1 MVKRIDGTWVLAIAL
16 GSLFAVPTLSRAQLP
31 PFEEAAQVKLSFDPP
46 KARRGQPIALRINVK
61 LALGFHTYPMTQ
73 TDPAASS
80 FKNNL
85 LIPPT
90 PEVIRIGPLQEPPFQ
105 SKAELGAAIAD
116 LHYYTGTVEW
126 TQQVVVNPN
135 ATPGAKTVQVTLP
148 NLQVCN
154 DQTCFPPKPLT
165 FSAPLTISDESPLE
179 LDQKFQSDLQKGL
192 DELAKTSANPGAT
205 KPGDPKPSE
214 SDPFNRDTAPPKAAP
229 APPTTKTDESGL
241 LDYPTTE
248 AYRQSLESVR
258 TRLVR
263 NVTEPPS
270 LLTFILQGVFW
281 GLVSLVTPC
290 VFPMIP
296 ITVSFFLKQSEK
308 EHHRPLLMATVYCAT
323 IVIVL
328 ALAALLLL
336 NTFRWL
342 SINPILN
349 FAMGGLFIFFAL
361 SLFGMYEIELPA
373 GLARFTSSREG
384 QGGLIGTVFMA
395 LTFTIL
401 SFACVAPFL
410 GGFGGTANTRGLAWW
425 EQALGGLA
433 FSATFAAPFFVLA
446 LFPSLL
452 KKMPKSGSWLNSV
465 KVVMGFLELAAAF
478 KFLRL
483 GEIVIHPPTIF
494 TYDLV
499 LGLWIALGLL
509 CGLYLLGL
517 YRLPHDSQLD
527 HLGVPRL
534 MFAAVFLG
542 VGFYLMPA
550 LFKVNMEGENQR
562 PRGVLYAWIDAF
574 ILPDPVQSKGD
585 LVWTPDLRQA
595 VDELSESR
603 LRTGQRRLIFIDHT
617 GETCVNCRI
626 NERSVFTKPEIKEL
640 LGKYKL
646 IKFYTDKIPAEFYA
660 TPIRAKL
667 ADTDRQQDDA
677 VQVNLEFQA
686 SAFDDTMLP
695 LYAILEP
702 LPDGNVRIVGQW
714 KEGKINDEKG
724 FAEFLRAPY
733 DIATSGGS

>member
-1 MVKRIDGTWVLAIAL
+1 M
-16 GSLFAVPTLSRAQLP
+16 
-31 PFEEAAQVKLSFDPP
+31 
-46 KARRGQPIALRINVK
+46 
-61 LALGFHTYPMTQ
+61 
-73 TDPAASS
+73 
-80 FKNNL
+80 

-90 PEVIRIGPLQEPPFQ
+90 PEMIRVGPLQEPPFQ
-105 SKAELGAAIAD
+105 SKAELGAQIAD
-116 LHYYTGTVEW
+116 LHFYTGSVEW

-135 ATPGAKTVQVTLP
+135 AAPGDKTVQVMLP

-165 FSAPLTISDESPLE
+165 YSASLTITDEPALE
-179 LDQKFQSDLQKGL
+179 VDKKFQGDLQKGL
-192 DELAKTSANPGAT
+192 EVLAKTSANPTAT
-205 KPGDPKPSE
+205 KPRDPKPPE
-214 SDPFNRDTAPPKAAP
+214 SDPFNQDSAPPKATPAP
-229 APPTTKTDESGL
+229 AATRTDESGL
-241 LDYPTTE
+241 LDYPTTD

-263 NVTEPPS
+263 EVTEPTS
-270 LLTFILQGVFW
+270 LMTFILQGVFW

-308 EHHRPLLMATVYCAT
+308 ENHRPLLMATVYCAT

-328 ALAALLLL
+328 AAAALLLL

-373 GLARFTSSREG
+373 GLARFTSAREG
-384 QGGLIGTVFMA
+384 QGGLVGTVFMA

-425 EQALGGLA
+425 EQSLGGLA
-433 FSATFAAPFFVLA
+433 FSATFAAPFFILA

-483 GEIVIHPPTIF
+483 GEIVIHPPTFF
-494 TYDLV
+494 TYDMV

-509 CGLYLLGL
+509 CGLYLLGV
-517 YRLPHDSQLD
+517 YRLPHDSPLD

-534 MFAAVFLG
+534 LFAVFFMG
-542 VGFYLMPA
+542 IGFYLLPA
-550 LFKVNMEGENQR
+550 LFKVNAEGDNQR

-574 ILPDPVQSKGD
+574 ILPDPVYAKGD
-585 LVWTPDLRQA
+585 LVWTPNLRQA
-595 VDELSESR
+595 VDELSDVR
-603 LRTGQRRLIFIDHT
+603 RRTGQRTLIFIDHT
-617 GETCVNCRI
+617 GETCVNCKI
-626 NERSVFTKPEIKEL
+626 NERSVFTKPEVKDL
-640 LGKYKL
+640 LGKYRL
-646 IKFYTDKIPAEFYA
+646 VKFYTDTIPAEFYA
-660 TPIRAKL
+660 PAIRATL
-667 ADTDRQQDDA
+667 AGTDRQATDA
-677 VQVNLEFQA
+677 MEVNLPFQKA
-686 SAFDDTMLP
+686 AFDTEQLP
-695 LYAILEP
+695 LYVILEP
-702 LPDGNVRIVGQW
+702 LADGSVKIVSQW
-714 KEGKINDEKG
+714 AEGKINDEKG
-724 FAEFLRAPY
+724 FAEFLRTPY
-733 DIATSGGS
+733 EPSASK

>member
-1 MVKRIDGTWVLAIAL
+1 L
-16 GSLFAVPTLSRAQLP
+16 LS
-31 PFEEAAQVKLSFDPP
+31 
-46 KARRGQPIALRINVK
+46 
-61 LALGFHTYPMTQ
+61 
-73 TDPAASS
+73 
-80 FKNNL
+80 
-85 LIPPT
+85 
-90 PEVIRIGPLQEPPFQ
+90 
-105 SKAELGAAIAD
+105 
-116 LHYYTGTVEW
+116 
-126 TQQVVVNPN
+126 
-135 ATPGAKTVQVTLP
+135 
-148 NLQVCN
+148 
-154 DQTCFPPKPLT
+154 
-165 FSAPLTISDESPLE
+165 
-179 LDQKFQSDLQKGL
+179 
-192 DELAKTSANPGAT
+192 
-205 KPGDPKPSE
+205 
-214 SDPFNRDTAPPKAAP
+214 
-229 APPTTKTDESGL
+229 
-241 LDYPTTE
+241 
-248 AYRQSLESVR
+248 
-258 TRLVR
+258 
-263 NVTEPPS
+263 
-270 LLTFILQGVFW
+270 FILQGVFW

-308 EHHRPLLMATVYCAT
+308 KHHRPLLMASVYCAT

-373 GLARFTSSREG
+373 GLARFTSAREG

-410 GGFGGTANTRGLAWW
+410 GGFGGTANTSGLAWW

-452 KKMPKSGSWLNSV
+452 KKMPKSGTWLNSV

-509 CGLYLLGL
+509 CGLYLLGV
-517 YRLPHDSQLD
+517 YRLPHDTPLE

-534 MFAAVFLG
+534 LFAALFLG

-550 LFKVNMEGENQR
+550 LFKVNAEGENQR
-562 PRGVLYAWIDAF
+562 PSGVLYAWIDAF
-574 ILPDPVQSKGD
+574 ILPDPVRSKGD
-585 LVWTPDLRQA
+585 LVWTPNLRQA
-595 VDELSESR
+595 VDELADAR
-603 LRTGQRRLIFIDHT
+603 RRTGQRRLIFIDHT
-617 GETCVNCRI
+617 GETCVNCKI
-626 NERSVFTKPEIKEL
+626 NERSVFTKPEMKEL

-646 IKFYTDKIPAEFYA
+646 VKFYTDTIPADFYA
-660 TPIRAKL
+660 PAIRSTL
-667 ADTDRQQDDA
+667 AASDRQADDA
-677 VQVNLEFQA
+677 MEVNLPFQKA
-686 SAFDDTMLP
+686 AFDTEQLP
-695 LYAILEP
+695 LYVILEP
-702 LPDGNVRIVGQW
+702 LADGTVKILSQW
-714 KEGKINDEKG
+714 DEGKINDEKG
-724 FAEFLRAPY
+724 FAEFLRKPY
-733 DIATSGGS
+733 DPATSGSGS

>member
-1 MVKRIDGTWVLAIAL
+1 MVTRLGYFAGKAFLLVLPLLVA
-16 GSLFAVPTLSRAQLP
+16 SPVQAQLP
-31 PFEEAAQVKLSFDPP
+31 PFEQSADIKVTLEPA
-46 KARRGQPIALRINVK
+46 KARRGQVIQLNITAK
-61 LALGFHTYPMTQ
+61 LAPGFHTYPTIQ
-73 TDPAASS
+73 TDPGASS
-80 FKNNL
+80 NQNNL
-85 LIPPT
+85 RFPPT
-90 PEVIRIGPLQEPPFQ
+90 PEVIRVGSLQEPPFKQ
-105 SKAELGAAIAD
+105 KPVFEANIAD

-126 TQQVVVNPN
+126 VQPVIVNPQ
-135 ATPGAKTVQVTLP
+135 ATPGDKTVKITLP
-148 NLQVCN
+148 GLQVCN
-154 DQTCFPPKPLT
+154 DQTCYPPMPLSFT
-165 FSAPLTISDESPLE
+165 APLTITDEPPL
-179 LDQKFQSDLQKGL
+179 DVDKKYQADLQKGL
-192 DELAKTSANPGAT
+192 DELAKGPNKSAPITPRDA
-205 KPGDPKPSE
+205 KPSE
-214 SDPFNRDTAPPKAAP
+214 SDPFNPDTEQPKSTPTAP
-229 APPTTKTDESGL
+229 TTRTDESGL
-241 LDYPTTE
+241 LNYPTTD
-248 AYRQSLESVR
+248 AYRQSVESVR
-258 TRLVR
+258 ARLVR
-263 NVTEPPS
+263 PDRTQTN
-270 LLTFILQGVFW
+270 LLGFILQGVFW

-308 EHHRPLLMATVYCAT
+308 ENHRPLLMATVYCAT

-336 NTFRWL
+336 KTFRWL

-373 GLARFTSSREG
+373 GLARFTSAREG
-384 QGGLIGTVFMA
+384 QGGLVGTIFMA

-410 GGFGGTANTRGLAWW
+410 GGFGGTANTTGLAWW

-433 FSATFAAPFFVLA
+433 FSTTFAAPFFVLA

-452 KKMPKSGSWLNSV
+452 KKMPKSGTWLNSV

-494 TYDLV
+494 TYDFV

-517 YRLPHDSQLD
+517 YRLPHDTPLD

-534 MFAAVFLG
+534 LFATVFVG
-542 VGFYLMPA
+542 VGFYLLPA

-574 ILPDPVQSKGD
+574 ILPDPVRSRGD

-595 VDELSESR
+595 VDDLADAR
-603 LRTGQRRLIFIDHT
+603 NRTGQRKLIFIDHT
-617 GETCVNCRI
+617 GETCVNCKI

-640 LGKYKL
+640 LGKYRL
-646 IKFYTDKIPAEFYA
+646 VKFYTDIIPADFYA
-660 TPIRAKL
+660 PAIRATL
-667 ADTDRQQDDA
+667 SGTDRQAADA
-677 VQVNLEFQA
+677 TEVNLTFQKA
-686 SAFDDTMLP
+686 AFDTEQLP
-695 LYAILEP
+695 LYVILEP
-702 LPDGNVRIVGQW
+702 LADGTVKIVGQW
-714 KEGKINDEKG
+714 DEGKINDEKG

-733 DIATSGGS
+733 DAATTGGS